1 MSTLKKINITSID
14 NQYEK
19 DILSFLNKNGES
31 VYGDIF
37 KGLKISATKG
47 QEAIFS
53 LLKKGLIKHKERSSF
68 IELNVDIIK

>member
-1 MSTLKKINITSID
+1 MKTQKQINIQSLD

-37 KGLKISATKG
+37 KELKISVTKG
-47 QEAIFS
+47 QEAIYS
-53 LLKKGLIKHKERSSF
+53 LLKKGWIRHKNSTSF
-68 IELNVDIIK
+68 IELNVKIK